1 MMTSSTKQ
9 VLVSASNDSKNK
21 LLNKLYKLFG
31 VILLVRHHF
40 TTGKK
45 QSHLDEF
52 IIFVTSFYECVL
64 DSEEIFKSFLTC
76 FIVLGRKELGSK
88 LMRAKQFNWQ
98 LQTGVSLIRCTVKYI
113 QSF

>member
-45 QSHLDEF
+45 QSHLDKF
-52 IIFVTSFYECVL
+52 IFFVNSFYECVL
-64 DSEEIFKSFLTC
+64 DSEEIFKSC
-76 FIVLGRKELGSK
+76 FISSGSK
-88 LMRAKQFNWQ
+88 RTRIKIDAC
-98 LQTGVSLIRCTVKYI
+98 QTI
-113 QSF
+113 